1 MAASRHPAA
10 GIEMELRKA
19 GRSLKRT
26 LEANRRSKSNAAANV
41 REVGRFLNR
50 ILGWVV
56 NSSAFGAA
64 SIVVILMAMVVA
76 DIFGRKVLNKPVPM
90 SYEVGAFMLVFIVFM
105 GLAYSQRQK
114 AHIRVEFLT
123 FRMPEKARAVMDL
136 LAFTLGVA
144 IYGAIFYQ
152 TFKWSYHSF
161 EIGEYVAGLVNI
173 PKWPSQFAVV
183 FGALLLSLQ
192 FLSDWIN
199 RFADVVALFR
209 APAQARAEVR
219 SGSEP
224 AGEPVAPD

>member
-1 MAASRHPAA
+1 MDLYA
-10 GIEMELRKA
+10 
-19 GRSLKRT
+19 
-26 LEANRRSKSNAAANV
+26 
-41 REVGRFLNR
+41 VGRFLSR
-50 ILGWVV
+50 TLGWVV

-105 GLAYSQRQK
+105 GLAYSQRQR

-123 FRMPEKARAVMDL
+123 LRMPPRMRAIMDL
-136 LAFTLGVA
+136 VAFTLGIA

-173 PKWPSQFAVV
+173 PKWPSQFAVA
-183 FGALLLSLQ
+183 FGALLISLQ
-192 FLSDWIN
+192 FLSDWVN
-199 RFADVVALFR
+199 RAVEVVALFR
-209 APAQARAEVR
+209 SPAPSEEALPA
-219 SGSEP
+219 SEP
-224 AGEPVAPD
+224 TGEPATPD

>member
-1 MAASRHPAA
+1 MD
-10 GIEMELRKA
+10 LR
-19 GRSLKRT
+19 T
-26 LEANRRSKSNAAANV
+26 
-41 REVGRFLNR
+41 VGRFFSR
-50 ILGWVV
+50 ALGWVV

-105 GLAYSQRQK
+105 GLAYSQRQR

-123 FRMPEKARAVMDL
+123 LRMPPKMRAVMDL
-136 LAFTLGVA
+136 VAFTLGIA

-173 PKWPSQFAVV
+173 PKWPSQFAVA
-183 FGALLLSLQ
+183 FGALLISLQ
-192 FLSDWIN
+192 FLSDWVN
-199 RFADVVALFR
+199 RAAEVAALFR
-209 APAQARAEVR
+209 PPTAPEEALPA
-219 SGSEP
+219 SEP
-224 AGEPVAPD
+224 TGEPATPN

>member
-1 MAASRHPAA
+1 MD
-10 GIEMELRKA
+10 LRQA
-19 GRSLKRT
+19 
-26 LEANRRSKSNAAANV
+26 
-41 REVGRFLNR
+41 GRFLSR
-50 ILGWVV
+50 ILGWAV

-64 SIVVILMAMVVA
+64 SIVVILMALVVT

-90 SYEVGAFMLVFIVFM
+90 SYEVAAFMLVFIVFM
-105 GLAYSQRQK
+105 GLAYSQRQR

-123 FRMPEKARAVMDL
+123 LWVPEKVRAVLDL

-173 PKWPSQFAVV
+173 PKWPSQFAVA

-192 FLSDWIN
+192 FLSDWVN
-199 RFADVVALFR
+199 RAAEVVALFR
-209 APAQARAEVR
+209 APRPAT
-219 SGSEP
+219 EP
-224 AGEPVAPD
+224 EAGELPPEAAGEPATTD

>member
-1 MAASRHPAA
+1 MD
-10 GIEMELRKA
+10 LR
-19 GRSLKRT
+19 T
-26 LEANRRSKSNAAANV
+26 
-41 REVGRFLNR
+41 VGRWLSR

-105 GLAYSQRQK
+105 GLAYSQRQR

-123 FRMPEKARAVMDL
+123 LRMPERGRAVMDL

-152 TFKWSYHSF
+152 TFQWAYHSF

-173 PKWPSQFAVV
+173 PKWPSQFAVA
-183 FGALLLSLQ
+183 FGALLISLQ

-199 RFADVVALFR
+199 RAVEVVALFR
-209 APAQARAEVR
+209 APAPSAEEPLPAAEPV
-219 SGSEP
+219 GEP
-224 AGEPVAPD
+224 ATPD

>member
-1 MAASRHPAA
+1 MNLY
-10 GIEMELRKA
+10 G
-19 GRSLKRT
+19 
-26 LEANRRSKSNAAANV
+26 
-41 REVGRFLNR
+41 VGRILSR
-50 ILGWVV
+50 ALGWVV

-64 SIVVILMAMVVA
+64 GIVVILMAMVVA

-105 GLAYSQRQK
+105 GLAYSQRQR

-123 FRMPEKARAVMDL
+123 FRMPIKLRAIMDL
-136 LAFTLGVA
+136 IAFTLGVA

-173 PKWPSQFAVV
+173 PKWPSQFAVA
-183 FGALLLSLQ
+183 FGALLISLQ

-199 RFADVVALFR
+199 RAAEIVALFR
-209 APAQARAEVR
+209 ESPV
-219 SGSEP
+219 SGEAASAVEP
-224 AGEPVAPD
+224 AGEPAVPD

>member
-1 MAASRHPAA
+1 MDLHA
-10 GIEMELRKA
+10 
-19 GRSLKRT
+19 
-26 LEANRRSKSNAAANV
+26 
-41 REVGRFLNR
+41 VGRLLNKT
-50 ILGWVV
+50 LGWVI

-105 GLAYSQRQK
+105 GLAYSQRQR

-123 FRMPEKARAVMDL
+123 LRMPPRMRAIMDL
-136 LAFTLGVA
+136 VAFTLGIA

-173 PKWPSQFAVV
+173 PKWPSQFAVA
-183 FGALLLSLQ
+183 FGALLISLQ
-192 FLSDWIN
+192 FLSDWVN
-199 RFADVVALFR
+199 RAAEVVALFR
-209 APAQARAEVR
+209 ASRPAEESLSAAEPV
-219 SGSEP
+219 GEP
-224 AGEPVAPD
+224 ATPD